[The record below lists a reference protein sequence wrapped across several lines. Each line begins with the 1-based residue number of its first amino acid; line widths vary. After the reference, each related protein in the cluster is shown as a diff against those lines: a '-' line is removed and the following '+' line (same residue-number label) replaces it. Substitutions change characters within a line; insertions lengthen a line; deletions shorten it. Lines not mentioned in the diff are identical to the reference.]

1 MVRTS
6 TVQGAQAMSSPRLI
20 PLVRYRYDSL
30 DRLLDCAPADQPV
43 QQRFYQ
49 KNRLASEIHGQVSHS
64 YFQQPDSLL
73 AQQQHDGAI
82 HDTTLLA
89 SDLQRSVLHALN
101 RSQDQAMAYAPYG
114 HRSPSGGLF
123 SLLGFNGERADPLT
137 GHYLLGNGYRA
148 FNPLL
153 MRFHG
158 PDSMSPF
165 ARGGLNAYVYCGG
178 NPINNTDPT
187 GHFPLFKV
195 GILMAV
201 GGGGMIALSLLEKNE
216 TAAIATATIGGF
228 FFWGGLAAIGV
239 RALRAPANRSAARRR
254 WARPDLP
261 PSYRDLFGNAPWPP
275 ATSRASEASRSLT
288 ELPPPS
294 YEQVTRS
301 SRSQASPIELS
312 VMHPPSVMASNNR
325 STPQGDIATRVQN
338 IRT

>member
-1 MVRTS
+1 
-6 TVQGAQAMSSPRLI
+6 MSSPRLI

-30 DRLLDCAPADQPV
+30 DRLLDRTPVDQPV

-49 KNRLASEIHGQVSHS
+49 HNRLASEVHEQVRHS

-73 AQQQHDGAI
+73 AQQRHQGET

-89 SDLQRSVLHALN
+89 SDFQRSVLHALN
-101 RSQDQAMAYAPYG
+101 RSQDQTMAYAPYG
-114 HRSPSGGLF
+114 HRSPSGGLL

-137 GHYLLGNGYRA
+137 CHYLLGNGYRA

-153 MRFHG
+153 MRFHS

-165 ARGGLNAYVYCGG
+165 ARGGLNAYAYCGG
-178 NPINNTDPT
+178 NPVNNTDPT
-187 GHFPLFKV
+187 GHFPFGKI
-195 GILMAV
+195 GILMVA
-201 GGGGMIALSLLEKNE
+201 GGGGLVALSFFDENE
-216 TAAIATATIGGF
+216 ATAITAATIGSVIF
-228 FFWGGLAAIGV
+228 LGGLVAISSARV
-239 RALRAPANRSAARRR
+239 FPATRTR

>member
-1 MVRTS
+1 
-6 TVQGAQAMSSPRLI
+6 MSSPRLI

-73 AQQQHDGAI
+73 AQQQHRGAI

-89 SDLQRSVLHALN
+89 SELQRSVLHALN

-114 HRSPSGGLF
+114 HRSPSGGLL

-153 MRFHG
+153 MRFHS

-165 ARGGLNAYVYCGG
+165 ARGGLNAYAYCGG
-178 NPINNTDPT
+178 NPVNNTDPT
-187 GHFPLFKV
+187 GHFPLGKI
-195 GILMAV
+195 GILMVA
-201 GGGGMIALSLLEKNE
+201 GGGALVVLSFFDENE
-216 TAAIATATIGGF
+216 TTAITAATIGSVIF
-228 FFWGGLAAIGV
+228 LGGLVAISSARV
-239 RALRAPANRSAARRR
+239 FPAPANRSAARRR

-261 PSYRDLFGNAPWPP
+261 PSYRDLFGNAPWPS

-301 SRSQASPIELS
+301 SRPQASPLELS
-312 VMHPPSVMASNNR
+312 VMQPPSVVASNNR
-325 STPQGDIATRVQN
+325 STPQGDIATRVQD